1 MFKKYYIIALWIWL
15 YPMEAQLSE
24 NVDYVDIESVVQ
36 KSPLIVIAKPKGIAE
51 IHTIKF
57 RDDSSY
63 KWSTQDFEIIE
74 VLKKPNGDKVGQ
86 IIIFSTFD
94 DYVFDIT
101 KKYADGISKVGWYR
115 TYRSYLQDLVEEND
129 KRIMF
134 LKKLPNKDGI
144 TNYAY
149 IVNNSFDAIES
160 LENVKKIITTK

>member
-15 YPMEAQLSE
+15 YPMEAQLSGR
-24 NVDYVDIESVVQ
+24 VDYVHVEFVVQ

-86 IIIFSTFD
+86 TIIFSTFD
-94 DYVFDIT
+94 DYRFRIARKRVEGVNRI
-101 KKYADGISKVGWYR
+101 GWYMA
-115 TYRSYLQDLVEEND
+115 YKSNHQELVEEND

-134 LKKLPNKDGI
+134 LKKRW
-144 TNYAY
+144 A
-149 IVNNSFDAIES
+149 
-160 LENVKKIITTK
+160 